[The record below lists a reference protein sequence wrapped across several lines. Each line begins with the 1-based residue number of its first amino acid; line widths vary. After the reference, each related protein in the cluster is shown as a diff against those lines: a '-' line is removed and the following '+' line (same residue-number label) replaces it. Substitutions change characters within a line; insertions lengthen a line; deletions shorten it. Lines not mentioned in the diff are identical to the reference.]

1 MYSKMNK
8 LIILLIL
15 AMLLPIISSAQ
26 QKAPVKASYTAGT
39 IMPNHKSP
47 AQLNAELGQVYDR
60 WKKNYLTEDI
70 GVKGQYYIK
79 YQRNGPVTVSEA
91 HGYGMVSV
99 AYMAWYDKDAKLY
112 FDGMVRFFK
121 AHPSNGN
128 KHLMC
133 WQQGIRDGKVVSVGG
148 SAATD
153 GDMDIAYAFLLADKI
168 WGSKGEINYKAE
180 GLLVIDALMQ
190 SVVHTKFKT
199 LKMGDWATKEGSRV
213 NDGTRPSDYMLQH
226 MKAYRKA
233 TGNNAWNAVVD
244 STYRVTQHIF
254 ANYSSS
260 TGLMPD
266 FCERKD
272 GQFIPAIGHL
282 LEDKVD
288 GSYSYNSARFP
299 WRLATDYVTTGD
311 NRGLAQLTALNAWIQ
326 KASSGEP
333 SKIYSGYQ
341 LDGAVLTGRNY
352 QDLTF
357 QSPFM
362 VSAMTDKRNQ
372 EWLNKLWDNGVKKY
386 DSYFGDS
393 ITLLSMIV
401 ASGNWWIP

>member
-1 MYSKMNK
+1 MNK
-8 LIILLIL
+8 LILLLIT
-15 AMLLPIISSAQ
+15 AMLLPMISIAQ
-26 QKAPVKASYTAGT
+26 QQAPIKASYTTGT

-47 AQLNAELGQVYDR
+47 AQINSDLGVVYDR

-79 YQRNGPVTVSEA
+79 YRRSGPVTVSEA

-153 GDMDIAYAFLLADKI
+153 GDMDIAYAFLLADKL

-190 SVVHTKFKT
+190 AVVHTKYKT
-199 LKMGDWATKEGSRV
+199 LKMGDWATNEGSRV

-226 MKAYRKA
+226 LKAYQKA
-233 TGNNAWNAVVD
+233 TGNKTWNAVID
-244 STYRVTQHIF
+244 STYSVTQHIF
-254 ANYSSS
+254 AGYSSS

-266 FCERKD
+266 FSERKN
-272 GQFIPAIGHL
+272 GQFIPAIGQL

-299 WRLATDYVTTGD
+299 WRLATDYVTTSD
-311 NRGLAQLTALNAWIQ
+311 KRGLAQLTALNAWIQ
-326 KASSGEP
+326 KVSTGEP
-333 SKIYSGYQ
+333 AKICSGYQ
-341 LDGAVLTGRNY
+341 LDGSVLTGRDY

-393 ITLLSMIV
+393 ITLLCMIV
-401 ASGNWWIP
+401 ASGNWWLPE